1 MRIKPSKF
9 NRVVSYSFKTW
20 LLFIYFH
27 YLTHINRDNDEMRS
41 ILESLKHDIF
51 DLKAKVRRKREAK
64 QEAQR
69 LRNLHVS
76 VEAKRRAVYQKAVDR
91 VNQLL
96 SQTIQI
102 ADLLT
107 LAQNENMSKTMHD
120 VSLH

>member
-1 MRIKPSKF
+1 
-9 NRVVSYSFKTW
+9 
-20 LLFIYFH
+20 
-27 YLTHINRDNDEMRS
+27 MRS